1 MTSIEERDKMSM
13 VNDKEKEI
21 GMKQEWLLKDE
32 ADTQRLGRELAKA
45 LQPGDVVALTGDL
58 GTGKTALTKAVA
70 AGLGVTDMITSPTFT
85 IVCEYHSGR
94 LPLYHFDVYRVSDP
108 DELVEIGFEEYV
120 FGRGVCLIEW
130 ADLVEELLP
139 AQTIRVT
146 LSYGAEPQERVIG
159 IQWPGNRA
167 LNIRNLQERG

>member
-1 MTSIEERDKMSM
+1 MSM
-13 VNDKEKEI
+13 ANDEEKETD
-21 GMKQEWLLKDE
+21 MKQEWLLKDE

-108 DELVEIGFEEYV
+108 DELFEIGFEEYV
-120 FGRGVCLIEW
+120 FGKGVCLIEW
-130 ADLVEELLP
+130 ADLVEDILP
-139 AQTIRVT
+139 AQTICVALR
-146 LSYGAEPQERVIG
+146 YGAAPQERMVS
-159 IQWPGNRA
+159 IQWPGNRT
-167 LNIRNLQERG
+167 LDVWNLRERG